1 VWLMNSLHQSPYRWV
16 RLYEKFPQSIGTT
29 LRETA
34 LAIGLFPIHFFPYGK
49 IISIKLQ
56 ERPS

>member
-34 LAIGLFPIHFFPYGK
+34 QSCVLDF
-49 IISIKLQ
+49 SWQETTTTEKL
-56 ERPS
+56 